1 MTRGHRQFADAA
13 VDENGLYRPD
23 DAAHSP
29 VSLLL
34 RRQLSGPRERDPAGR
49 AFRRGSGV
57 TR

>member
-29 VSLLL
+29 VSLLCYGVSYL
-34 RRQLSGPRERDPAGR
+34 DRVNAIRRDALSAAVPA
-49 AFRRGSGV
+49 
-57 TR
+57 

>member
-34 RRQLSGPRERDPAGR
+34 RRQLSGPRERDRRDALSAAVPA
-49 AFRRGSGV
+49 
-57 TR
+57 